1 MLYVGGGGTKNYL
14 IRHDLNTDQKTNI
27 MPAQYNLTSTYDLN
41 IAGDKLFLKMDPG
54 YKMIVLDKVTGAVI
68 KDDELIHSRGVSE
81 PHEGKVYF
89 TYGGILKAMI
99 CRPIKW
105 KRYTQAVK

>member
-1 MLYVGGGGTKNYL
+1 
-14 IRHDLNTDQKTNI
+14 

-68 KDDELIHSRGVSE
+68 KDDELIHPEVCPSRTKG
-81 PHEGKVYF
+81 
-89 TYGGILKAMI
+89 
-99 CRPIKW
+99 
-105 KRYTQAVK
+105 RYTLPTAVF

>member
-1 MLYVGGGGTKNYL
+1 
-14 IRHDLNTDQKTNI
+14 

-81 PHEGKVYF
+81 PHEGKVYLP
-89 TYGGILKAMI
+89 T
-99 CRPIKW
+99 
-105 KRYTQAVK
+105 AVF